1 MKKNMLPLLLVLLGS
16 GAGLLYRPVRMLG
29 LICAGIGILLFVFH
43 FLSEH
48 EKQSRTA
55 KRAKRVLLILL
66 ALGILLFAG
75 LEAFILANDK
85 TDGHSTPSAVII
97 LGAGVYGTT
106 PSVALRVRL
115 DAALAYLADK
125 PGIPV
130 VVSGGQGNAEDI
142 TEAECMYRYLSERG
156 IEESR
161 ILREEGATNTK
172 ENIERSLAVLS
183 VKGYDITDN
192 IAVVTAD
199 YHLARAKVLF
209 GTPNFIPVAAH
220 TPLRYLPMTVNYYV
234 REAFGLARALI
245 LHR

>member
-1 MKKNMLPLLLVLLGS
+1 MKKNVLPLVLVLLGS
-16 GAGLLYRPVRMLG
+16 SAGLLYRPVRMLG
-29 LICAGIGILLFVFH
+29 LFCAGIGILIILFR
-43 FLSEH
+43 FLSER
-48 EKQSRTA
+48 EKRSRAARYA
-55 KRAKRVLLILL
+55 KRILLIVLTV
-66 ALGILLFAG
+66 GILIFTV
-75 LEAFILANDK
+75 LEGFILANNR
-85 TDGHSTPSAVII
+85 TDEQSTPSAVLI

-106 PSVALRVRL
+106 PSVALRARL
-115 DAALAYLADK
+115 DAALDYLADK
-125 PGIPV
+125 PEIPI

-156 IEESR
+156 IDASR
-161 ILREEGATNTK
+161 ILREEEATNTK
-172 ENIERSLAVLS
+172 ENIEKSLAVLF

-209 GTPNFIPVAAH
+209 SAPNFIPVAAH
-220 TPLRYLPMTVNYYV
+220 TPLRYLPMTINYYV